1 MKMISFMPMIA
12 PYGLLLETLVFN
24 SDLLQLNVQEYL
36 SCKPYIS
43 TEIYSK
49 IQYFSL
55 YYITVMLKIVCCLMH
70 GYDSI

>member
-1 MKMISFMPMIA
+1 MPMSA
-12 PYGLLLETLVFN
+12 PYGLLLETLVTN

-43 TEIYSK
+43 TKIYSK
-49 IQYFSL
+49 IQYLNL
-55 YYITVMLKIVCCLMH
+55 YFITVKLKIVCCRMI

>member
-1 MKMISFMPMIA
+1 MPMSA

-24 SDLLQLNVQEYL
+24 PDLLQLNVQEYL

-43 TEIYSK
+43 TKIYSK
-49 IQYFSL
+49 IQYLSL
-55 YYITVMLKIVCCLMH
+55 YYITVTLKIVCCLMH

>member
-1 MKMISFMPMIA
+1 MPMSA

-36 SCKPYIS
+36 SCKPYII
-43 TEIYSK
+43 TKIYSK
-49 IQYFSL
+49 IHCFSL
-55 YYITVMLKIVCCLMH
+55 YHVTVTLKIVCCLMY

>member
-1 MKMISFMPMIA
+1 MPMSA
-12 PYGLLLETLVFN
+12 PDGLLLETLVFD

-43 TEIYSK
+43 TKIYFK
-49 IQYFSL
+49 MQYLSL
-55 YYITVMLKIVCCLMH
+55 YYITVTLKIVCFRMH